1 MKVIVTAAPLI
12 GHLNPLLAAGR
23 VLAEMGHE
31 VVGYTPSSLRRN
43 VEANGLRFYPYP
55 PDADIDASDLDRIF
69 PERRTLTPG
78 FPARKLAWQRVFVER
93 MDIEYRGLLDLLRE
107 FPADV
112 ILAESMTYSTLP
124 LLMGP
129 RAGRPAIVH
138 VGVVFL
144 QLSRDDRAPMLSGL
158 PPAADEEER
167 RAYGRMADQ
176 AKAEWFDPIDRIID
190 GVLAS
195 HGRPPLPMPFYDA
208 MIRLPDLFLQAGV
221 PELEFPRSALPQ
233 SLHYIG
239 ANPPAPGLYPIP
251 DWAGDLDDGRKVVLV
266 TQGTVA
272 NSDLERLI
280 GPTLRALAG
289 EPDLVAVATT
299 GGRPVEALGPLP
311 GNARVAQFLPYD
323 WLMPKLDLLVTNGG
337 YGAVTQALSLG
348 IPLVQAGMTEDK
360 REVAARIAWSGVG
373 VALGTNEPTVPQIQA
388 AVRQVLDTPS
398 FSARA
403 GAMARE
409 FEAHD
414 LRRTIVPL
422 LEGLARQA
430 RPHPT
435 EDRLSAL

>member
-31 VVGYTPSSLRRN
+31 VVGYAPSSLRRN
-43 VEANGLRFYPYP
+43 VEANGLRFHPYP
-55 PDADIDASDLDRIF
+55 SGADIDASDLDRIF

-78 FPARKLAWQRVFVER
+78 FPARKLAWERIFVER
-93 MDIEYRGLLDLLRE
+93 MDIEYRGLRDLLRD

-129 RAGRPAIVH
+129 RADRPAIVH

-144 QLSRDDRAPMLSGL
+144 QLSRDDWAPMLSGL

-167 RAYGRMADQ
+167 RAYARLAEQ

-190 GVLAS
+190 DVLAG
-195 HGRPPLPMPFYDA
+195 HDRPPLPMPFYDA

-221 PELEFPRSALPQ
+221 PGLEFPRRDLPP

-239 ANPPAPGLYPIP
+239 ANPPAPGLYPVP

-280 GPTLRALAG
+280 GPTLRALAD
-289 EPDLVAVATT
+289 EPGLVVVATT

-311 GNARVAQFLPYD
+311 ENARVAQYLPYD
-323 WLMPKLDLLVTNGG
+323 WLMPKVDLLVTNGG
-337 YGAVTQALSLG
+337 YGTVTQALSLG
-348 IPLVQAGMTEDK
+348 IPLVQAGLTEDK
-360 REVAARIAWSGVG
+360 REVAARIDWSGVG
-373 VALGTNEPTVPQIQA
+373 VALGTNEPTVAQIQTTVRRVLTVPSYGAKA
-388 AVRQVLDTPS
+388 A
-398 FSARA
+398 
-403 GAMARE
+403 AMARE

-414 LRRTIVPL
+414 LRRQLAAL
-422 LEGLARQA
+422 LEGLMQPA
-430 RPHPT
+430 
-435 EDRLSAL
+435 

>member
-1 MKVIVTAAPLI
+1 MKVIVTAAPLA
-12 GHLNPLLAAGR
+12 GHLNPLLAIGR
-23 VLAEMGHE
+23 ILAEMGHE
-31 VVGYTPSSLRRN
+31 VVGYAPSVLRRN
-43 VEANGLRFYPYP
+43 VEANGLRFHPYP
-55 PDADIDASDLDRIF
+55 PEVDVDISDIRRFF
-69 PERRTLTPG
+69 PEGRTLTPG
-78 FPARKLAWQRVFVER
+78 FPARRKAWERIFVER
-93 MDIEYRGLLDLLRE
+93 MDAEYRGLQDLLRE
-107 FPADV
+107 FPAEI
-112 ILAESMTYSTLP
+112 ILAESMTFATLP

-138 VGVVFL
+138 VGAVFL
-144 QLSRDDRAPMLSGL
+144 QLSRDDQAPMFSGL
-158 PPAADEEER
+158 APAST
-167 RAYGRMADQ
+167 G
-176 AKAEWFDPIDRIID
+176 EWFDPIDRFID
-190 GVLAS
+190 GVLTA

-208 MIRLPDLFLQAGV
+208 MIRLPDLFLQVGV
-221 PELEFPRSALPQ
+221 PGLEFPRSALPP

-239 ANPPAPGLYPIP
+239 ANPPAPGLYPVP
-251 DWAGDLDDGRKVVLV
+251 DWAGDLDDGRKAVLV

-289 EPDLVAVATT
+289 EPDLVVVATT

-348 IPLVQAGMTEDK
+348 VPLVQAGTTEDK

-373 VALGTNEPTVPQIQA
+373 VALGTNEPTISQIRA

-409 FEAHD
+409 FEAHG

-422 LEGLARQA
+422 LEGLTRQA